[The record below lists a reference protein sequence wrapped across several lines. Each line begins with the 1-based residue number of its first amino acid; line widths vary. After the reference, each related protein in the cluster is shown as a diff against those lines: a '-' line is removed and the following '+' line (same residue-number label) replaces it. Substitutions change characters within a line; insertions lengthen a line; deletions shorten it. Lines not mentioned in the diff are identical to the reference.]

1 MDNDTL
7 IIALSIVAGV
17 GTVMLSPAL
26 IVRMVLSHRERL
38 IALKNRQEGAPGLVE
53 EVRALRS
60 EVAALRD
67 TTTRCDM
74 TFDAAIDRLEG
85 RMERMEAERRAPSST
100 TSEEA
105 AAYLRRG

>member
-1 MDNDTL
+1 MNETL
-7 IIALSIVAGV
+7 VIALSIVAGV

-53 EVRALRS
+53 EVRALRG

-74 TFDAAIDRLEG
+74 TFDAAIDRLEN
-85 RMERMEAERRAPSST
+85 RLERLEAERRTASLP
-100 TSEEA
+100 SEEATA